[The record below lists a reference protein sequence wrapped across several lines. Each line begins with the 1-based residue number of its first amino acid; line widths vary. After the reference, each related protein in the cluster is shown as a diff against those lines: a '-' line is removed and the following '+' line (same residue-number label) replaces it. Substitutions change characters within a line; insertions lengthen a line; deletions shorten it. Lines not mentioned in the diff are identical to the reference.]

1 LSAPAVV
8 GAAAPYATGESLGN
22 AKDSRP
28 YFCAL
33 QREIFLALSGIF
45 ATCGTLSLAADS
57 AHSWNTVFSKDAV
70 AGERHRVIFSSRC
83 CRETCFSRRA
93 GFFRPSSSTTRSRV
107 PSVGIA
113 LCSLMP
119 QSPCCV
125 WSVATLITGDRDAQG
140 AECCRSQRA
149 NAVDQASS
157 GVNPC
162 GAALTGS
169 GGSDGAPKQ
178 IGS

>member
-1 LSAPAVV
+1 VFRLLLCAIATIFRPRALLIAENPCLRLV
-8 GAAAPYATGESLGN
+8 GAAPYTPGESLGN

-45 ATCGTLSLAADS
+45 ATCGTLSLAAES

-107 PSVGIA
+107 PSAGIA

-125 WSVATLITGDRDAQG
+125 WSVATLIDR
-140 AECCRSQRA
+140 RS
-149 NAVDQASS
+149 
-157 GVNPC
+157 
-162 GAALTGS
+162 
-169 GGSDGAPKQ
+169 
-178 IGS
+178 